1 MNITQVLELAAVQRE
16 PAALRPLAETNQVAG
31 RPCLDDDEI
40 VMVTNW
46 VIQDNL
52 THTAAAKKWNKE
64 WAGKPHPT
72 GGVRN
77 TVSRQSIGNFVLHW
91 QQHGQ
96 YRRATSS
103 GRPPLAD
110 EKVLYEAARHFGAL
124 RARGEA
130 IFASDFAA
138 FCRGKAERLK
148 PGSTIISGGS
158 GVYSD
163 SWARRLLLALGLHFR
178 SGTTDRT
185 LPPSTALLCAASL
198 FSTGPFVA
206 QPPAP
211 RNCWFNLDEFFVLLS
226 PCGEATWEVPHGPV
240 AMKANHLGFTAVVCV
255 SACGGFKRLLLI
267 WQGKTDSVHA
277 QTQFMPKDM
286 RELDH
291 TLVKQVHREDSHFM
305 NAEVFKVLLD
315 WLLPQMRVHAD
326 GREPI
331 ILYDA
336 APQHGAVKTSVEAT
350 TSMYQNAEVVTLPP
364 NSTHIL
370 QPCDQFVI
378 ANLKQGW
385 KDGRNAF
392 NEELGMN
399 VDISQ
404 ATIADTAK
412 SLPCMRGRAY
422 AFLLRALRNLS
433 SQAIKKSWYLTGIST
448 VVWQE
453 MREDGATH
461 IDSLLAAADGRVPEL
476 PQGVRVELAAMH
488 AAFVDGRRQEGERLG
503 ALREDADRRKR
514 ARDEAAA
521 AAGPATQPAQ
531 PRAEAASP
539 RNRGGRPNA
548 ATAAASSSVG
558 TQNIQHM
565 FRKHVDR
572 QNTSGGVA
580 VVMENSGNVQVTIN
594 VQAADAPR
602 DA

>member
-96 YRRATSS
+96 YRRATTS

-110 EKVLYEAARHFGAL
+110 DRVLHDAARHFGAL

-138 FCRGKAERLK
+138 FCRGRAEKLK

-163 SWARRLLLALGLHFR
+163 SWARRFLLALGLHFR

-185 LPPSTALLCAASL
+185 MPPSTALICAASL
-198 FSTGPFVA
+198 FSTAPFVA

-226 PCGEATWEVPHGPV
+226 PCGDATWEVPHGPV

-336 APQHGAVKTSVEAT
+336 APQHGVVKTSVEAT
-350 TSMYQNAEVVTLPP
+350 TSIYQEAQVVTLPP

-404 ATIADTAK
+404 ATIVDTAK

-422 AFLLRALRNLS
+422 AFLKRALRNLS
-433 SQAIKKSWYLTGIST
+433 SSSNQKVLVLDRYFDCCMEGDARRRRNAHRKPLG
-448 VVWQE
+448 
-453 MREDGATH
+453 RRRRPRAGA
-461 IDSLLAAADGRVPEL
+461 APRRARRVS
-476 PQGVRVELAAMH
+476 GMH
-488 AAFVDGRRQEGERLG
+488 AAFVDGRREEGERLG

-548 ATAAASSSVG
+548 ATQAASSSVF

-565 FRKHVDR
+565 FRRHVER
-572 QNTSGGVA
+572 QTTSGGVA

-594 VQAADAPR
+594 VQAEAPR
-602 DA
+602 DT